1 LSATIRAPRASREA
15 PAPGADGGLL
25 AKARRRRSL
34 TGRFTWGH
42 VLPVVLAV
50 LAAVFAA
57 VALGDR
63 SSTTR
68 VPVANGPIAAGAP
81 VDGGDTH
88 LVTVHAGDTSLR
100 AGLLPAASLGEG
112 WVAAV
117 AINAGDPITRSE
129 VAHAAAGGGGLGA
142 MSIPVPVSHADGG
155 AIVAGDQVDVIGG
168 SAAAGPEYIAK
179 GLKVLGV
186 ANTRV
191 GGVLAGTTGDYYV
204 VVAVDRA
211 TALRL
216 SAALAAS
223 GGSSATAGIQV
234 IRTTGE
240 AG

>member
-1 LSATIRAPRASREA
+1 MAE
-15 PAPGADGGLL
+15 GGL
-25 AKARRRRSL
+25 ARARRRRWL
-34 TGRFTWGH
+34 AGRLTWGH

-68 VPVANGPIAAGAP
+68 VAVANGPIAAGVP
-81 VDGGDTH
+81 VDGGDTR

-100 AGLLPAASLGEG
+100 AGLLPAAGVVEG

-117 AINAGDPITRSE
+117 AIRAGDPITRSE
-129 VAHAAAGGGGLGA
+129 VVHPAAAGGGLGA
-142 MSIPVPVSHADGG
+142 MSVAVPVSHADGG

-168 SAAAGPEYIAK
+168 SGAGDGPVYIAQ
-179 GLKVLGV
+179 GLKVLNV
-186 ANTRV
+186 ADTRA
-191 GGVLAGTTGDYYV
+191 GGVLTSGTGDYFV
-204 VVAVDRA
+204 VVAVDRP

-216 SAALAAS
+216 SAALA
-223 GGSSATAGIQV
+223 SSAGSAPSAGIQV
-234 IRTTGE
+234 VRTTGE